1 MLHLFRKNRIQN
13 YFIAFIYVLLL
24 RMFTFF
30 TDYGA
35 VEGKSIAYDLLGW
48 SFSGNQ
54 VGFKLVSILLIFY
67 QVILINRLSA
77 LNNLSYVNSLFPG
90 IFYVLVLSLIPDM
103 HPMSTILVGNTFL
116 ILAIAHL
123 FQTIHRNQRSKR
135 LFNSGFFVTLAVFSD
150 LNFIYLVPFLIVAA
164 NAIILV
170 RARDILLYVL
180 GFLTPIYF
188 LSAYWIL
195 QGAFLSGIQE
205 IWNSLILFNYEFIYQ
220 SYGIIKTGLTGIFV
234 LGLLVVLQTVVTRT
248 NIFVRNK
255 LTFLYYLM
263 VFSAV
268 IFGLC
273 FQVHLEELQ
282 LILLPVGFLLGLY
295 VLNIRKIPVAE
306 SIHLLILIPAVLFQ
320 YFLI

>member
-1 MLHLFRKNRIQN
+1 MLHLFRKNRLQN
-13 YFIAFIYVLLL
+13 YFIAFIYVVLL

-35 VEGKSIAYDLLGW
+35 VEGESIAYDLLGW
-48 SFSGNQ
+48 NFSENQ
-54 VGFKLVSILLIFY
+54 AGYKLVSILMIFY
-67 QVILINRLSA
+67 QFVLINRLSTQ
-77 LNNLSYVNSLFPG
+77 NNLSYGNSLFPG
-90 IFYVLVLSLIPDM
+90 IFYVLVLSLIPDL

-116 ILAIAHL
+116 ILAITHL

-135 LFNSGFFVTLAVFSD
+135 LFNSGFFAALAVFSD

-164 NAIILV
+164 NTIILV
-170 RARDILLYVL
+170 RPRDIFLYIL
-180 GFLTPIYF
+180 GFLVPLYF

-195 QGAFLSGIQE
+195 QDVFLSAFQE
-205 IWNSLILFNYEFIYQ
+205 ILNSLVLFRYEFVYQ
-220 SYGIIKTGLTGIFV
+220 SYGIIKASLIGVFV
-234 LGLLVVLQTVVTRT
+234 LGLLAVIQTVVTRT

-263 VFSAV
+263 VYSAL

-273 FQVHLEELQ
+273 FRVHLEELQ

-306 SIHLLILIPAVLFQ
+306 SIHLLILILAVLFQ